1 MKINLISMNILVT
14 GASRGIGR
22 AISEYLGQAGAT
34 LAIHYHKNRDIALDL
49 AGKVGNGSKIFQAN
63 LENHEECFSL
73 IENIKEKLGPIH
85 VLVNNAGVAVK
96 SPIDLPSTEW
106 LVNWEQTLRVN
117 LTAVGLLCKA
127 AVQHFTERG
136 DGGRIINIASRAAF
150 RGDTADYLAY
160 AASKGGVVSL
170 TRSIAR
176 AFGKQGVKAFVV
188 APGFVRTD
196 MAQDFFDAYGE
207 KPILDEIA
215 LPELTEPEDVA
226 PTVAFLASGMA
237 DHATGG
243 TFDINAAS
251 YVH

>member
-34 LAIHYHKNRDIALDL
+34 LAIHYNKNRDIALDL

-63 LENHEECFSL
+63 LGNPEECFSL
-73 IENIKEKLGPIH
+73 IESIKEKLGPIH
-85 VLVNNAGVAVK
+85 VLVNNAGVAIK
-96 SPIDLPSTEW
+96 SPLDLPGNEW
-106 LVNWEQTLRVN
+106 VERWEQTMRVN
-117 LTAVGLLCKA
+117 LTAVALLCKA
-127 AVQHFTERG
+127 AVEHFTSRE
-136 DGGRIINIASRAAF
+136 GGRIINIASRAAF
-150 RGDTADYLAY
+150 RGDRADYLAY
-160 AASKGGVVSL
+160 AASKGGVVAL

-176 AFGKQGVKAFVV
+176 AYGKQGVKAFVI

-207 KPILDEIA
+207 KPVLDEIA
-215 LPELTEPEDVA
+215 LSQLTEPEDVA
-226 PTVAFLASGMA
+226 PMVAFLASGMA

>member
-34 LAIHYHKNRDIALDL
+34 LAIHYHKNRDTALDL

-63 LENHEECFSL
+63 LENYDECFNL
-73 IENIKEKLGPIH
+73 IESIKEKLGPIH

-96 SPIDLPSTEW
+96 APIDLPAEEW
-106 LVNWEQTLRVN
+106 LVKWEQTLRVN

-127 AVQHFTERG
+127 ALEHFTGR

-150 RGDTADYLAY
+150 RGDRADYLAY
-160 AASKGGVVSL
+160 AASKGGVVAL

-207 KPILDEIA
+207 QPVLDEIA
-215 LPELTEPEDVA
+215 LPKLTEPMDVA
-226 PTVAFLASGMA
+226 PFVAFLASGMA

>member
-34 LAIHYHKNRDIALDL
+34 LAIHYHKNRETALDL

-63 LENHEECFSL
+63 LENHDECFNLVES
-73 IENIKEKLGPIH
+73 IKEKLGPIH
-85 VLVNNAGVAVK
+85 VLVNNAGIAVK
-96 SPIDLPSTEW
+96 APIDSPDEEW
-106 LVNWEQTLRVN
+106 LVKWEQTMRVN

-127 AVQHFTERG
+127 ALEHFTSR

-150 RGDTADYLAY
+150 RGDRADYLAY
-160 AASKGGVVSL
+160 AASKGGVVAL

-196 MAQDFFDAYGE
+196 MAQEFFDAYGE
-207 KPILDEIA
+207 KPVLDEIA
-215 LPELTEPEDVA
+215 LSQLTEPVDVA
-226 PTVAFLASGMA
+226 PIVAFLASGMA

>member
-1 MKINLISMNILVT
+1 V
-14 GASRGIGR
+14 
-22 AISEYLGQAGAT
+22 E
-34 LAIHYHKNRDIALDL
+34 
-49 AGKVGNGSKIFQAN
+49 
-63 LENHEECFSL
+63 
-73 IENIKEKLGPIH
+73 
-85 VLVNNAGVAVK
+85 
-96 SPIDLPSTEW
+96 
-106 LVNWEQTLRVN
+106 
-117 LTAVGLLCKA
+117 
-127 AVQHFTERG
+127 HFTAR

-150 RGDTADYLAY
+150 RGDRADYLAY
-160 AASKGGVVSL
+160 AASKGGVVAL

-207 KPILDEIA
+207 KPVLDEIA
-215 LPELTEPEDVA
+215 LPTLTEPVDVA
-226 PTVAFLASGMA
+226 PFVAFLASGMA